1 MAGESRRGVLGAAP
15 AREAAVAGRGV
26 GALARL
32 EAVVAAYAPALLAAL
47 VVLFTIVFTVINI
60 WRVVALRQGFDV
72 LFYEQPI
79 WNTANG
85 RWFQQ
90 SMVGFAPTQLGQD
103 LVLFELWV
111 APFYKLWPSHD
122 TLFALVSLGAGL
134 GALPVFALARARHR
148 SALAGFGWAVLY
160 LAFLPVDSI
169 TVWEFQ
175 PRLFAAT
182 ALLFAFWCYRRERP
196 ALFWL
201 CLVVAITVRAD
212 VGLVVGCLGL
222 YTLLER
228 RTWRYGWGPAI
239 FGFGYFVVTVYL
251 IVPAFAHG
259 SAFHWAIN
267 YDWLGT
273 NTRAILATIVRHP
286 LYTAEGVVTLE
297 KARYLAQLLW
307 PLGFLP
313 LLRPRL
319 LLPAL
324 PILALNLL
332 SDRAVQFDLFH
343 SYQALIVPF
352 LFLAAL
358 EGLADLCE
366 ADPQDAAWG
375 RRAGRL
381 RRSAVLIVAALV
393 ALVLFLPWPGTAD
406 SRNGIHHALA
416 PLVALTLVALVAVP
430 AWLGA
435 AALASRA
442 VGQSGGD
449 ESGSRAVGQSGSR
462 VETGRAVRL
471 RAWPAAP
478 VVLVALLGLML
489 LQQVMMGSEV
499 VHFLKDPRPSPRLAA
514 GEQLIREIPPDAP
527 LAVTSQL
534 GVHVPLR
541 RDLYAFPGTD
551 LYDPALVQRA
561 RYILGDRQRSP
572 EENAAIDRLVAS
584 GQWRVVDQRAG
595 FVLLERR

>member
-1 MAGESRRGVLGAAP
+1 MMGQGRRGAVGAVGAAP
-15 AREAAVAGRGV
+15 ASEAAVAGRGA

-32 EAVVAAYAPALLAAL
+32 EAVVAAYAPALVAAL
-47 VVLFTIVFTVINI
+47 VVLFTVVFTAINI
-60 WRVVALRQGFDV
+60 WRVVALRQGFDL

-79 WNTANG
+79 WNTAHG

-134 GALPVFALARARHR
+134 GALPVFALARARYR
-148 SALAGFGWAVLY
+148 SALAGLGWAVLY

-175 PRLFAAT
+175 PRLFAAS
-182 ALLFAFWCYRRERP
+182 ALLFAWWCYRRDRP
-196 ALFWL
+196 VLFWL
-201 CLVVAITVRAD
+201 CLAVAITVRAD

-222 YTLLER
+222 ATLLER
-228 RTWRYGWGPAI
+228 RTWRYGWAPTL
-239 FGFGYFVVTVYL
+239 FGFGYFVATIYL

-259 SAFHWAIN
+259 AAFHWEIN
-267 YDWLGT
+267 YDWLGA
-273 NTRAILATIVRHP
+273 NTREILTTIVRHP

-324 PILALNLL
+324 PIVALNLL

-352 LFLAAL
+352 LFLAAI
-358 EGLADLCE
+358 EGLADLRD
-366 ADPQDAAWG
+366 AD
-375 RRAGRL
+375 RAGRL
-381 RRSAVLIVAALV
+381 RRVAVLIAAALV

-406 SRNGIHHALA
+406 SRNGLHHSFA
-416 PLVALTLVALVAVP
+416 PLVALAFVAVLAVP
-430 AWLGA
+430 AWLGV
-435 AALASRA
+435 A
-442 VGQSGGD
+442 VL
-449 ESGSRAVGQSGSR
+449 GSRVVGQSGSR
-462 VETGRAVRL
+462 AETGRGGGWSGSRIAGL
-471 RAWPAAP
+471 RAWPAVP
-478 VVLVALLGLML
+478 LVLVALLGLML

-514 GEQLIREIPPDAP
+514 GEQLIRQIPPDAP

-541 RDLYAFPGTD
+541 QDLYAFPGND
-551 LYDPALVQRA
+551 LYDPALVQKA

-572 EENAAIDRLVAS
+572 DENAEIDKLAAS
-584 GQWRVVDQRAG
+584 GSWRIVTERDG